1 MGDSTT
7 SRPPSRQSSWRR
19 ATSLLTRGSRR
30 APVDGICL
38 SRRHELLAKLKHIGP
53 LRTDRIALWPSDE
66 SLEITHTA
74 DFNRLLDNSV
84 YDFSTDYMPNW
95 AEIWPCG
102 ALLAGVIAR
111 SPEPLRGQ
119 RVLELGPGVGVTAVA
134 ALKAGADLTVA
145 DYDMGSLALT
155 TLNAL
160 DQTGREPVA
169 VHLNWRNPSR
179 EFFRIAGDGFP
190 LVLGADLL
198 YERKDVRPL
207 LALLER
213 IVLPGGELWL
223 GESGREEAQRMVK
236 ALRWRKWRGP
246 SEQYTSPLPDP
257 NYGTF
262 DTITVHKLRRPG
274 EGEDGKAS

>member
-1 MGDSTT
+1 LA
-7 SRPPSRQSSWRR
+7 RPGSAEERR
-19 ATSLLTRGSRR
+19 LARR
-30 APVDGICL
+30 
-38 SRRHELLAKLKHIGP
+38 RELLSQLEHIGP
-53 LRTDRIALWPSDE
+53 LRSDRIALWPSDE
-66 SLEITHTA
+66 ELQITHTA
-74 DFNRLLDNSV
+74 DFERLLSNSV

-102 ALLAGVIAR
+102 VLLAGIVAR
-111 SPEPLRGQ
+111 ESEALRGQ

-145 DYDMGSLALT
+145 DYDRGALALT
-155 TLNAL
+155 SLNAL
-160 DQTGREPVA
+160 DQTGREPA
-169 VHLNWRNPSR
+169 TVHLNWRNPSR
-179 EFFRIAGDGFP
+179 RFLRLAGGGFP

-213 IVLPGGELWL
+213 IVLPGSELWL
-223 GESGREEAQRMVK
+223 GESGRVEAQRMVK

-246 SEQYTSPLPDP
+246 SERYTSPLPDP

-262 DTITVHKLRRPG
+262 DLITVHKLRRPRERHG
-274 EGEDGKAS
+274 GVAVQGRR

>member
-1 MGDSTT
+1 MGNST
-7 SRPPSRQSSWRR
+7 
-19 ATSLLTRGSRR
+19 ASRR
-30 APVDGICL
+30 DSQPSLWQRARGVLGRPTATDGICL
-38 SRRHELLAKLKHIGP
+38 SRRHELLSKLEHIGP
-53 LRTDRIALWPSDE
+53 LRTNRIALWPSAE
-66 SLEITHTA
+66 SLQITHTA
-74 DFNRLLDNSV
+74 DFERLLSNSV

-102 ALLAGVIAR
+102 ALLAGVIAQN
-111 SPEPLRGQ
+111 PEPLRGQ

-145 DYDMGSLALT
+145 DYDLGALALT

-160 DQTGREPVA
+160 DQTGQEPTA
-169 VHLNWRNPSR
+169 IHLNWRNPSR
-179 EFFRIAGDGFP
+179 EFLRAAGDGWP

-207 LALLER
+207 MALLER

-236 ALRWRKWRGP
+236 ALRWRKWHGP
-246 SEQYTSPLPDP
+246 SQEYTSPLPDP
-257 NYGTF
+257 NYQTF
-262 DTITVHKLRRPG
+262 DVITVHKLRRPI
-274 EGEDGKAS
+274 EGSEGVSS

>member
-1 MGDSTT
+1 MGNST
-7 SRPPSRQSSWRR
+7 
-19 ATSLLTRGSRR
+19 ASRR
-30 APVDGICL
+30 DSQPSLWQRAKELLARPTPADGICL
-38 SRRHELLAKLKHIGP
+38 SRRHELLSKLEHIGP
-53 LRTDRIALWPSDE
+53 LRTNRIALWPSAE
-66 SLEITHTA
+66 SLQITHTA
-74 DFNRLLDNSV
+74 DFERLLSNSV

-102 ALLAGVIAR
+102 ALLAGVIAQN
-111 SPEPLRGQ
+111 PEPLRGQ

-145 DYDMGSLALT
+145 DYDLGALALT

-160 DQTGREPVA
+160 DQTGQEPTA
-169 VHLNWRNPSR
+169 IHLNWRNPSR
-179 EFFRIAGDGFP
+179 EFLRAAGDGWP

-207 LALLER
+207 MALLER

-236 ALRWRKWRGP
+236 ALRWRKWSGP
-246 SEQYTSPLPDP
+246 SQEYTSPLPDP

-262 DTITVHKLRRPG
+262 DVITVHKLRRPQ
-274 EGEDGKAS
+274 EDRDAS

>member
-1 MGDSTT
+1 MDGSMA
-7 SRPPSRQSSWRR
+7 SRPASRPSLWQRARGVIARPTSS
-19 ATSLLTRGSRR
+19 
-30 APVDGICL
+30 DGICL
-38 SRRHELLAKLKHIGP
+38 SRRHELLAKLAHIGP

-66 SLEITHTA
+66 TVSITHTA

-84 YDFSTDYMPNW
+84 YDFTTDYMPNW

-102 ALLAGVIAR
+102 VLVAGVIAQN
-111 SPEPLRGQ
+111 PEPLRGT

-134 ALKAGADLTVA
+134 ALKAGAELTVA
-145 DYDMGSLALT
+145 DYDKGSLAMT

-160 DQTGREPVA
+160 VQTGREPA
-169 VHLNWRNPSR
+169 TVHLNWRNPSR
-179 EFFRIAGDGFP
+179 EFFRIAGDGWP

-236 ALRWRKWRGP
+236 ALRWRKWTGP
-246 SEQYTSPLPDP
+246 SERYTSPLPDP

-262 DTITVHKLRRPG
+262 DTITVHKLRRPRG
-274 EGEDGKAS
+274 DGAAS